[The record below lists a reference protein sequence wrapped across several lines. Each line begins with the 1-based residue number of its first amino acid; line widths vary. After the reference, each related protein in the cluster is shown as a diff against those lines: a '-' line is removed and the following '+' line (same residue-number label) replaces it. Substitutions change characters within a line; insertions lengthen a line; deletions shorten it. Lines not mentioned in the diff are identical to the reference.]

1 MGTGVYHSSVE
12 LAIPRSPLDVD
23 SPVPLEYAF
32 GGHDVPGATGV
43 FSIPAGTAAARM
55 GPSLRPYL
63 TLDVGEAFGDDWRA
77 AFGPKRR
84 KKGKRV
90 DSTSSSLR
98 SKLQQYRSEAT
109 LAGPPYGGGAEGG
122 SPSLLSL
129 TTLGE
134 DEAYLDEEDEEDEWD
149 DGGESDGTQYLT
161 LEERRAWR
169 IIGRMREDSVWQGT
183 SYRLLGVSFLEKGGD
198 HTQLTPFPPQHNCNS
213 FTDELVFRLTGRR
226 APAWLNRAA
235 WVGLQCFAASTHSY
249 QSLVFSLVFASR
261 SLFAERQALIPSRPS
276 QVATSIPCI
285 VPPGWID
292 EADEAAPDAPAP
304 ISPAAVGSTVVAAPP
319 RADRMMLGRG

>member
-1 MGTGVYHSSVE
+1 MRVRIRVYDLLPEGKLSWALNLVGTGVYHSSVE

-23 SPVPLEYAF
+23 SPAPLEYAF

-43 FSIPAGTAAARM
+43 FSIPAGTAAVRM

-63 TLDVGEAFGDDWRA
+63 TLDVGEAFGDDWRS

-84 KKGKRV
+84 RKSKRT

-98 SKLQQYRSEAT
+98 PKLQQYGSEAT
-109 LAGPPYGGGAEGG
+109 LAGPPYGGAEGG
-122 SPSLLSL
+122 SPSQLSL
-129 TTLGE
+129 MTSVDDAFLEGDQE
-134 DEAYLDEEDEEDEWD
+134 EEDDWND

-161 LEERRAWR
+161 VEERRAWR
-169 IIGRMREDSVWQGT
+169 ILERMRIESEWHGT
-183 SYRLLGVSFLEKGGD
+183 SYRLLG
-198 HTQLTPFPPQHNCNS
+198 HNCNS
-213 FTDELVFRLTGRR
+213 FTDELVWRLTGRR

-235 WVGLQCFAASTHSY
+235 W
-249 QSLVFSLVFASR
+249 
-261 SLFAERQALIPSRPS
+261 
-276 QVATSIPCI
+276 VATSIPCI

-304 ISPAAVGSTVVAAPP
+304 TSPAAVGSTVVAAPP
-319 RADRMMLGRG
+319 RADRMTVGRG